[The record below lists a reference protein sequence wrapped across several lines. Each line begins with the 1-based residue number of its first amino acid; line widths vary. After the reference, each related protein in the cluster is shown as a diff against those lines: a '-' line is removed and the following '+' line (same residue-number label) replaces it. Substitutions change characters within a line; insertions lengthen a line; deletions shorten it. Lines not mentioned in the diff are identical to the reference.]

1 MAAEKRTAAA
11 FGAAAVRSF
20 VFIQLAQKTYSTES
34 RKEDNMKK
42 TIALVLCILLLAA
55 VMVGCGNKT
64 DGNSTNN
71 TAAEKVLNF
80 GLEAFSDGL
89 INPMN
94 QTNTAWNCMRYG
106 VGECLFKFSDS
117 MIPEPWLA
125 ESVSHND
132 DYTVWTITLRNG
144 IKFSNGTDL
153 TATKVK
159 ESFEWNKAEGP
170 NGTSGPQKYLSFDAQ
185 IEADDSART
194 VTITLPKADDNLP
207 GKLANPIMEIVDVT
221 GTTDFDYN
229 IIGTGPY
236 MVKEA
241 KPRVGY
247 TMVKN
252 PYYYETVP
260 YDTVNIIFLNLE
272 AKASA
277 LQSGQVDLVENVSI
291 PSNIALINADANLK
305 YDSAPGVRTG
315 FTWMN
320 MDEGRPLN
328 DKVLRQA
335 ILMAIDNET
344 ISNSNTIGGMYKA
357 GFSVLP
363 SNLDYG
369 YNNLNN
375 PYKYDL
381 DAAKKLLTD
390 NGYTYDGDKLMKDG
404 QQVTLVYYS
413 YDGRLLNEMT
423 ESHVLYLTALGIKI
437 DLKES
442 TSGDCWDQMG
452 AGNFDLCNNNWTTV
466 GTGDP
471 TDFMKNWWG
480 ESSVT
485 DTNFSRY
492 QNDEY
497 DALFAE
503 FMSNFDTAARKE
515 IMQKMQQILI
525 DDAVAIIDGYWSSSF
540 AYNTKTVSSAHIH
553 TADYYWLTNEIK
565 PVA

>member
-1 MAAEKRTAAA
+1 
-11 FGAAAVRSF
+11 
-20 VFIQLAQKTYSTES
+20 
-34 RKEDNMKK
+34 MKK
-42 TIALVLCILLLAA
+42 TIALILSVLLLAA
-55 VMVGCGNKT
+55 LFAGCGGEKAETPSGGSAGGKN
-64 DGNSTNN
+64 D

-106 VGECLFKFSDS
+106 VGECLFKFNDS
-117 MIPEPWLA
+117 MQAEPWLA
-125 ESVSHND
+125 ESVAHSD
-132 DYTVWTITLRNG
+132 DYTVWTITIRDG
-144 IKFSNGTDL
+144 VKFSNGTAL
-153 TATKVK
+153 TASKVK
-159 ESFEWNKAEGP
+159 ESFEWTRTEGP
-170 NGTSGPQKYLSFDAQ
+170 NGTSGPQKYLPFEAE
-185 IEADDSART
+185 IAADDAART

-207 GKLANPIMEIVDVT
+207 GKLANPIMEIIDVS
-221 GTTDFDYN
+221 GTSDFDYKVV
-229 IIGTGPY
+229 GTGPY
-236 MVKEA
+236 MVKDA
-241 KPRVGY
+241 QPRVGY

-252 PYYYETVP
+252 PNYYEAVP
-260 YDTVNIIFLNLE
+260 YDTVNIIFLGLE

-277 LQSGQVDLVENVSI
+277 LQAGQVDLVENVSI
-291 PSNIALINADANLK
+291 PSNIALIQADSNLT
-305 YDSAPGVRTG
+305 YDSAPGVRTA
-315 FTWMN
+315 FSWMN
-320 MDEGRPLN
+320 MMEGRPLS

-335 ILMAIDNET
+335 ILMSIDNET
-344 ISNSNTIGGMYKA
+344 ISASNTIGGMYKA

-363 SNLDYG
+363 SNLDFG
-369 YNNLNN
+369 YENLVN

-390 NGYTYDGDKLMKDG
+390 NGYTYEGDKLMKDG
-404 QQVTLVYYS
+404 KQVTLVYYS

-423 ESHVLYLTALGIKI
+423 EAHVLYLTALGINV
-437 DLKES
+437 DLKLS

-471 TDFMKNWWG
+471 TDYMKNWWG

-503 FMSNFDTAARKE
+503 YMSNFDTAARKE

-540 AYNTKTVSSAHIH
+540 AYNNKTVGEAHIH
-553 TADYYWLTNEIK
+553 TADYYWLSTEIK
-565 PVA
+565 PAA

>member
-1 MAAEKRTAAA
+1 
-11 FGAAAVRSF
+11 
-20 VFIQLAQKTYSTES
+20 
-34 RKEDNMKK
+34 MKK
-42 TIALVLCILLLAA
+42 TIALILSVLLLAA
-55 VMVGCGNKT
+55 LFAGCGGEKSGTASGGKT
-64 DGNSTNN
+64 DAKT
-71 TAAEKVLNF
+71 EKVLNF
-80 GLEAFSDGL
+80 GLEAFSDGI

-106 VGECLFKFSDS
+106 VGECLFKFSDA
-117 MIPEPWLA
+117 MVAEPWLA

-132 DYTVWTITLRNG
+132 DFTVWTITLRDG
-144 IKFSNGTDL
+144 IKFSNGDAL

-170 NGTSGPQKYLSFDAQ
+170 NGSSGPQKYLSFDATV
-185 IEADDSART
+185 EADDSART
-194 VTITLPKADDNLP
+194 LTITLPKADDNLP
-207 GKLANPIMEIVDVT
+207 GKLANPIMEIVNVSA
-221 GTTDFDYN
+221 TTDFDYN
-229 IIGTGPY
+229 TIGTGPY

-241 KPRVGY
+241 EPRVGY

-252 PYYYETVP
+252 PYYYEDVP
-260 YDTVNIIFLNLE
+260 FDTVKITFLGLE

-291 PSNIALINADANLK
+291 PSNIALIQADSNLK

-320 MDEGRPLN
+320 MDEGRPLS

-363 SNLDYG
+363 SNLDFG
-369 YNNLNN
+369 YENLVN

-390 NGYTYDGDKLMKDG
+390 NGYTYEGDKLMKDG
-404 QQVTLVYYS
+404 KQVSLTYYS

-423 ESHVLYLTALGIKI
+423 EAHVLYLTALGINV
-437 DLKES
+437 DLKLS

-471 TDFMKNWWG
+471 TDYMKNWWG

-497 DALFAE
+497 DKLFAE
-503 FMSNFDTAARKE
+503 YMSNFDTAARKE

-540 AYNTKTVSSAHIH
+540 AYNNKAVGEAHIH
-553 TADYYWLTNEIK
+553 TADYYWLSNEIK
-565 PVA
+565 PAA

>member
-1 MAAEKRTAAA
+1 
-11 FGAAAVRSF
+11 
-20 VFIQLAQKTYSTES
+20 
-34 RKEDNMKK
+34 MKK
-42 TIALVLCILLLAA
+42 TIALLLSMLLVIGLMA
-55 VMVGCGNKT
+55 GCG
-64 DGNSTNN
+64 GSSSGSE
-71 TAAEKVLNF
+71 AAPAAGSGSAESSSGSSAAAAPAAAGGEKVLNF
-80 GLEAFSDGL
+80 GLESFSDGL

-106 VGECLFKFSDS
+106 VGECLFHFTDS
-117 MIPEPWLA
+117 MSIEPWLA
-125 ESVSHND
+125 ESWTHSD
-132 DYTVWTITLRNG
+132 DYTVWTIVLRDG
-144 IKFSNGTDL
+144 VKFSNGDPL

-170 NGTSGPQKYLSFDAQ
+170 NGTSGPQKYLSFDAV
-185 IEADDSART
+185 IEADDASRT
-194 VTITLPKADDNLP
+194 VTITLPAADDNLP
-207 GKLANPIMEIVDVT
+207 GKLANPIMEIINVAA
-221 GTTDFDYN
+221 TTDMDYYA
-229 IIGTGPY
+229 IGTGPY

-241 KPRVGY
+241 QPRVGY

-252 PYYYETVP
+252 PYYYEDVP
-260 YDTVNIIFLNLE
+260 YDTVNIIFLGLE

-277 LQSGQVDLVENVSI
+277 LQAGQVDLVENVSI
-291 PSNIALINADANLK
+291 PSNIALIQADPNLT

-315 FTWMN
+315 FSWMN
-320 MDEGRPLN
+320 CMEGRPLH

-344 ISNSNTIGGMYKA
+344 ISNSNTIGNMYKA

-363 SNLDYG
+363 SNLDFG
-369 YNNLNN
+369 YENLNN

-381 DAAKKLLTD
+381 AAAKKLLTD

-404 QQVTLVYYS
+404 AQVTLVYYS
-413 YDGRLLNEMT
+413 YNGRLLNEMT
-423 ESHVLYLTALGIKI
+423 ESHILYLTELGINV
-437 DLKES
+437 DLKET
-442 TSGDCWDQMG
+442 TSGDCWDQMA

-471 TDFMKNWWG
+471 TDYMKNWWG

-503 FMSNFDTAARKE
+503 YMSNFDPAVRKDC
-515 IMQKMQQILI
+515 MQKMQQILI

-540 AYNTKTVSSAHIH
+540 AYNKNVGEAHIN
-553 TADYYWLTNEIK
+553 TADYYWLTNKIK
-565 PVA
+565 PAA

>member
-1 MAAEKRTAAA
+1 
-11 FGAAAVRSF
+11 
-20 VFIQLAQKTYSTES
+20 
-34 RKEDNMKK
+34 MKK
-42 TIALVLCILLLAA
+42 TIALLLSVLMLAA
-55 VMVGCGNKT
+55 LLVGCGSSGAGT
-64 DGNSTNN
+64 
-71 TAAEKVLNF
+71 TAAGTASGSASGSGAASGSAAAAKTLNF
-80 GLEAFSDGL
+80 GLEAFSDGI

-117 MIPEPWLA
+117 MVPEPWLA
-125 ESVSHND
+125 ESVSSND
-132 DYTVWTITLRNG
+132 DFTVWTITLRDG
-144 IKFSNGTDL
+144 IKFSNGDAL

-159 ESFEWNKAEGP
+159 ESFDWTKTEGP
-170 NGTSGPQKYLSFDAQ
+170 NGTTSPQKYLPYEA
-185 IEADDSART
+185 EVVADDAART
-194 VTITLPKADDNLP
+194 VTITLPKADNNLP
-207 GKLANPIMEIVDVT
+207 GKLAYPAMEIINVSA
-221 GTTDFDYN
+221 TTDFDYYV
-229 IIGTGPY
+229 IGTGPY
-236 MVKEA
+236 MVQNAE
-241 KPRVGY
+241 PRVGY

-252 PYYYETVP
+252 PNYYEDVP
-260 YDTVNIIFLNLE
+260 YDTVNIVFLGLE

-291 PSNIALINADANLK
+291 PSNIALIQADPNLT
-305 YDSAPGVRTG
+305 YDSAPGVRTA
-315 FTWMN
+315 FSWMN
-320 MDEGRPLN
+320 MSEGRPLS

-344 ISNSNTIGGMYKA
+344 ISASNTIGGMYKA

-363 SNLDYG
+363 SNLDFG
-369 YNNLNN
+369 YENLNN

-381 DAAKKLLTD
+381 AAAKKLLTD
-390 NGYTYDGDKLMKDG
+390 NGYSYDGDKLMKDG

-423 ESHVLYLTALGIKI
+423 EAHQLYLEALGIKV

-471 TDFMKNWWG
+471 TEYMYNWYSKAG
-480 ESSVT
+480 DAV
-485 DTNFSRY
+485 NFSRY
-492 QNDEY
+492 ANPEYDKLYDEY
-497 DALFAE
+497 T
-503 FMSNFDTAARKE
+503 SNFDTAARKE
-515 IMQKMQQILI
+515 IMQKMQQILV

-540 AYNTKTVSSAHIH
+540 AFNSKSVGEAHIH

-565 PVA
+565 PAA

>member
-1 MAAEKRTAAA
+1 
-11 FGAAAVRSF
+11 
-20 VFIQLAQKTYSTES
+20 
-34 RKEDNMKK
+34 MKK
-42 TIALVLCILLLAA
+42 TIALLLSALLILALLA
-55 VMVGCGNKT
+55 GCGGGKTETPSSGGKT
-64 DGNSTNN
+64 DTK
-71 TAAEKVLNF
+71 TEKVLNF

-89 INPMN
+89 VNPMN

-106 VGECLFKFSDS
+106 IGECLFHFTDS
-117 MIPEPWLA
+117 MAVEPWLA
-125 ESVSHND
+125 ESWEHND
-132 DYTVWTITLRNG
+132 DYTVWTITLRDG
-144 IKFSNGTDL
+144 VKFSNGDAL

-159 ESFEWNKAEGP
+159 ECFEWQRAEGP
-170 NGTSGPQKYLSFDAQ
+170 NGTSGPQKYLSFDAG
-185 IEADDSART
+185 IEVDDAARKI
-194 VTITLPKADDNLP
+194 VLTLPKADDNLP
-207 GKLANPIMEIVDVT
+207 GKLANPIMEIVNVSATEDM
-221 GTTDFDYN
+221 DYYA
-229 IIGTGPY
+229 IGTGPY
-236 MVKEA
+236 MVQKAE
-241 KPRVGY
+241 PRVGY

-252 PYYYETVP
+252 PNYYADVP
-260 YDTVNIIFLNLE
+260 YDTVNIIFLGLE

-277 LQSGQVDLVENVSI
+277 LQAGQVDLVENVSI
-291 PSNIALINADANLK
+291 PSNIALIQADSSLT

-315 FTWMN
+315 FSWMN
-320 MDEGRPLN
+320 CAEGRPLH

-344 ISNSNTIGGMYKA
+344 ISASNTIGGMYKA

-369 YNNLNN
+369 YENLNN

-381 DAAKKLLTD
+381 EGAKKLLTS

-413 YDGRLLNEMT
+413 YDGRLLNEMSQAH
-423 ESHVLYLTALGIKI
+423 EIYLTALGIKV
-437 DLKES
+437 DMKLS
-442 TSGDCWDQMG
+442 TSGDCWDKMG
-452 AGNFDLCNNNWTTV
+452 AGDYDLCNNNWTTV

-471 TDFMKNWWG
+471 TDYMKNWWG

-497 DALFAE
+497 DKLFAE
-503 FMSNFDTAARKE
+503 YMSNFDPAVRKDC
-515 IMQKMQQILI
+515 MQKMQQILI

-540 AYNTKTVSSAHIH
+540 AYNKNVGTAHIH

-565 PVA
+565 PAA

>member
-1 MAAEKRTAAA
+1 
-11 FGAAAVRSF
+11 
-20 VFIQLAQKTYSTES
+20 
-34 RKEDNMKK
+34 MKK
-42 TIALVLCILLLAA
+42 TIALLLSVLMLAA
-55 VMVGCGNKT
+55 LLVGCGSSGADT
-64 DGNSTNN
+64 
-71 TAAEKVLNF
+71 TAAGTTASGSASGSGAASGSAAAAKTLNF

-106 VGECLFKFSDS
+106 VGEALFKFSDS
-117 MIPEPWLA
+117 MVAEPWLA
-125 ESVSHND
+125 ESVSHSD
-132 DYTVWTITLRNG
+132 DYTVWTITLRDG
-144 IKFSNGTDL
+144 IKFSNGDDL

-159 ESFEWNKAEGP
+159 ESFDWNKTEGP
-170 NGTSGPQKYLSFDAQ
+170 NGTSGPQKYLPFESEIAVDDA
-185 IEADDSART
+185 ART

-207 GKLANPIMEIVDVT
+207 GKLANPVMAIINVAA
-221 GTTDFDYN
+221 TTDMDYYA
-229 IIGTGPY
+229 IGTGPY
-236 MVKEA
+236 MVKDA
-241 KPRVGY
+241 QPRVGY

-252 PYYYETVP
+252 PYYYEDVP
-260 YDTVNIIFLNLE
+260 YDTVNIIFLGLE

-277 LQSGQVDLVENVSI
+277 LQAGQVDLVENVSI
-291 PSNIALINADANLK
+291 PSNIALIQADPNLT
-305 YDSAPGVRTG
+305 YDSAPGVRTA
-315 FTWMN
+315 FSWMN
-320 MDEGRPLN
+320 MSEGRPLH

-344 ISNSNTIGGMYKA
+344 ISASNTIGGMYKA

-363 SNLDYG
+363 SNLDFG
-369 YNNLNN
+369 YENLVN

-381 DAAKKLLTD
+381 AAAKKLLTD

-423 ESHVLYLTALGIKI
+423 ESHQLYLEALGIKV

-452 AGNFDLCNNNWTTV
+452 AGNYDLCNNNWTTV

-471 TDFMKNWWG
+471 TDYMKNWWG

-497 DALFAE
+497 DKLFAE
-503 FMSNFDTAARKE
+503 YMSNFDTAARKE

-540 AYNTKTVSSAHIH
+540 AYNNKSVGEAHIH
-553 TADYYWLTNEIK
+553 TADYYWLSNEIK
-565 PVA
+565 PAA

>member
-1 MAAEKRTAAA
+1 
-11 FGAAAVRSF
+11 
-20 VFIQLAQKTYSTES
+20 
-34 RKEDNMKK
+34 MKK
-42 TIALVLCILLLAA
+42 TIALILSLLLVVGLLA
-55 VMVGCGNKT
+55 GCG
-64 DGNSTNN
+64 GSGSSGSGSTSSGSSN
-71 TAAEKVLNF
+71 TGSSSAPAEKVLNF

-106 VGECLFKFSDS
+106 VGECLFKFDDT
-117 MIPEPWLA
+117 MTPGPWLA
-125 ESVSHND
+125 ESWDHND
-132 DYTVWTITLRNG
+132 DYTVWTIVLRDG
-144 IKFSNGTDL
+144 VKFSNGADL

-170 NGTSGPQKYLSFDAQ
+170 NGTSGPQKYLSFDAV
-185 IEADDSART
+185 IEADDAART
-194 VTITLPKADDNLP
+194 LTITLPKADDNLP
-207 GKLANPIMEIVDVT
+207 GKLANPIMEIINVSD
-221 GTTDFDYN
+221 TTDFDYYA
-229 IIGTGPY
+229 IGTGPY

-241 KPRVGY
+241 TPRVGY

-252 PYYYETVP
+252 PYYYEEVP
-260 YDTVNIIFLNLE
+260 YDTVNIIFLGLE

-277 LQSGQVDLVENVSI
+277 LQAGQVDLVENVSL
-291 PSNIALINADANLK
+291 PSNLALIQADPNLT
-305 YDSAPGVRTG
+305 YDSAPGVRTA
-315 FTWMN
+315 FSWMN
-320 MDEGRPLN
+320 MMEGRPLN

-335 ILMAIDNET
+335 VLMAIDNET

-369 YNNLNN
+369 SENLNN

-381 DAAKKLLTD
+381 EAAKKLLTD

-404 QQVTLVYYS
+404 EQVTLVYYS

-423 ESHVLYLTALGIKI
+423 QSHVLYLTELGINV
-437 DLKES
+437 DLRLS
-442 TSGDCWDQMG
+442 TSGDCWDKMG
-452 AGNFDLCNNNWTTV
+452 AGDYDLCNNNWTTV

-471 TDFMKNWWG
+471 TDYMKNWWG
-480 ESSVT
+480 QSSVT

-497 DALFAE
+497 DALFE
-503 FMSNFDTAARKE
+503 EYMSNFDPVRRKE
-515 IMQKMQQILI
+515 IMQQMQQILI

-540 AYNTKTVSSAHIH
+540 AFNKNVGEAHIH

-565 PVA
+565 PAA

>member
-1 MAAEKRTAAA
+1 
-11 FGAAAVRSF
+11 
-20 VFIQLAQKTYSTES
+20 
-34 RKEDNMKK
+34 MKK
-42 TIALVLCILLLAA
+42 TIALLLSVLLVIGLMA
-55 VMVGCGNKT
+55 GCG
-64 DGNSTNN
+64 GSSSGGSSSGGSSSG
-71 TAAEKVLNF
+71 ASSSGGSAAAPAEKVLNF

-106 VGECLFKFSDS
+106 VGECLFHFDDS
-117 MIPEPWLA
+117 MSVEPWLA
-125 ESVSHND
+125 ESWEHND
-132 DYTVWTITLRNG
+132 DFTVWTIVLKDG
-144 IKFSNGTDL
+144 IKFSNGDPL

-159 ESFEWNKAEGP
+159 ESFEWAKAEGP
-170 NGTSGPQKYLSFDAQ
+170 NGTSGPQKYLSFDAV
-185 IEADDSART
+185 IEADDAARKL
-194 VTITLPKADDNLP
+194 TITLPAADDNLP
-207 GKLANPIMEIVDVT
+207 GKLANPIMEIINVAA
-221 GTTDFDYN
+221 TTDMDYYA
-229 IIGTGPY
+229 IGTGPY

-241 KPRVGY
+241 QPRVGY

-252 PYYYETVP
+252 PYYYEDVP
-260 YDTVNIIFLNLE
+260 YDTVNIIFLGLE

-277 LQSGQVDLVENVSI
+277 LQAGQVDLVENVSI
-291 PSNIALINADANLK
+291 PSNIALIQADPNLT
-305 YDSAPGVRTG
+305 YDSAPGVRTA
-315 FTWMN
+315 FSWMN
-320 MDEGRPLN
+320 MMEGRPLH

-363 SNLDYG
+363 SNLDFG
-369 YNNLNN
+369 YDKLNN

-381 DAAKKLLTD
+381 EAAKKLLTD

-423 ESHVLYLTALGIKI
+423 ESHVLYLTELGINV
-437 DLKES
+437 DLKLS
-442 TSGDCWDQMG
+442 TSGDCWDKMG
-452 AGNFDLCNNNWTTV
+452 AGDYDLCNNNWTTV

-471 TDFMKNWWG
+471 TDYMKNWWG

-492 QNDEY
+492 QNDKY
-497 DALFAE
+497 DELFAE
-503 FMSNFDTAARKE
+503 YMSNFDPARRKD
-515 IMQKMQQILI
+515 IMQQMQQILI

-540 AYNTKTVSSAHIH
+540 AFNKNVGEAHIH

-565 PVA
+565 PA

>member
-1 MAAEKRTAAA
+1 MKR
-11 FGAAAVRSF
+11 
-20 VFIQLAQKTYSTES
+20 ILAL
-34 RKEDNMKK
+34 
-42 TIALVLCILLLAA
+42 ALCVLLLAA
-55 VMVGCGNKT
+55 VLAGCGDKGSSTSGGAKT
-64 DGNSTNN
+64 
-71 TAAEKVLNF
+71 EKVLNF
-80 GLEAFSDGL
+80 GLEAFSDGI

-106 VGECLFKFSDS
+106 VGECLFKFNDS
-117 MIPEPWLA
+117 MVAEPWLA
-125 ESVSHND
+125 ESVSHSD
-132 DYTVWTITLRNG
+132 DYTVWTITLRDG
-144 IKFSNGTDL
+144 IKFSNGAAL

-170 NGTSGPQKYLSFDAQ
+170 NGTSGPHKYLSFDAV
-185 IEADDSART
+185 IEADDAARKL
-194 VTITLPKADDNLP
+194 TITLPKADDNLP
-207 GKLANPIMEIVDVT
+207 GKLANPIMEIVNVAD
-221 GTTDFDYN
+221 TTDFDYN
-229 IIGTGPY
+229 VIGTGPY

-252 PYYYETVP
+252 PNYYETVP
-260 YDTVNIIFLNLE
+260 YDTVNIIFLGLE

-291 PSNIALINADANLK
+291 PSNIALIKDDANLT

-320 MDEGRPLN
+320 MDEGRPLS

-363 SNLDYG
+363 SNLDEV

-390 NGYTYDGDKLMKDG
+390 NGYSYEGDKLMKDG
-404 QQVTLVYYS
+404 KQVTLTYYS

-423 ESHVLYLTALGIKI
+423 EAHVLYLTALGINV
-437 DLKES
+437 DLKLS
-442 TSGDCWDQMG
+442 TSGDCWDKMG
-452 AGNFDLCNNNWTTV
+452 AGDYDLCNNNWTTV

-471 TDFMKNWWG
+471 TDYMKNWWG

-497 DALFAE
+497 DKLFAE
-503 FMSNFDTAARKE
+503 YMSNFDTAARKE

-540 AYNTKTVSSAHIH
+540 AYNKNVGNAHIH
-553 TADYYWLTNEIK
+553 TADYYWLSTEI
-565 PVA
+565 PPAA

>member
-1 MAAEKRTAAA
+1 
-11 FGAAAVRSF
+11 
-20 VFIQLAQKTYSTES
+20 
-34 RKEDNMKK
+34 MKK
-42 TIALVLCILLLAA
+42 TISIILCALLIAALL
-55 VMVGCGNKT
+55 VGCGGGKT
-64 DGNSTNN
+64 ESAGSGTGSAGSGSGSA
-71 TAAEKVLNF
+71 TGGEKTLNF
-80 GLEAFSDGL
+80 GLEAFSDGI

-106 VGECLFKFSDS
+106 VGECLFKFDDT
-117 MIPEPWLA
+117 MTAKPWLA

-132 DYTVWTITLRNG
+132 DFTVWTITLRDG
-144 IKFSNGTDL
+144 IKFSNGDAL

-159 ESFEWNKAEGP
+159 ESFEWAKTEGP
-170 NGTSGPQKYLSFDAQ
+170 NGTSGPQKYLSFDAA
-185 IEADDSART
+185 IEADDAART

-207 GKLANPIMEIVDVT
+207 GKLANPIMEIVNVAAT
-221 GTTDFDYN
+221 EDFDYY
-229 IIGTGPY
+229 IVGTGPY
-236 MVKEA
+236 MVKDA
-241 KPRVGY
+241 QPRVGY

-252 PYYYETVP
+252 PNYYENVP
-260 YDTVNIIFLNLE
+260 YDTVNIIFLGLE

-291 PSNIALINADANLK
+291 PSNIALIKEDANLT

-320 MDEGRPLN
+320 MDKGRPLS

-369 YNNLNN
+369 YANLNN

-381 DAAKKLLTD
+381 AAAKKLLTD
-390 NGYTYDGDKLMKDG
+390 NGYSYDGDKLMKDG
-404 QQVTLVYYS
+404 QQVTLTYYS

-423 ESHVLYLTALGIKI
+423 EAHVLYLEALGIKI

-471 TDFMKNWWG
+471 TDYMKNWWG

-497 DALFAE
+497 DKLFAE
-503 FMSNFDTAARKE
+503 YMSNFDTAARKE

-540 AYNTKTVSSAHIH
+540 AYNSKAVGSAHIH
-553 TADYYWLTNEIK
+553 TADYYWLTNEIT
-565 PVA
+565 PAA

>member
-1 MAAEKRTAAA
+1 MKR
-11 FGAAAVRSF
+11 
-20 VFIQLAQKTYSTES
+20 ILAL
-34 RKEDNMKK
+34 
-42 TIALVLCILLLAA
+42 ILCVLMLAA
-55 VMVGCGNKT
+55 LIAGCSGK
-64 DGNSTNN
+64 DGGGSTPANPGSSDSGSN
-71 TAAEKVLNF
+71 GGSNGGSKPAAEKVLNF

-117 MIPEPWLA
+117 MVPEPWLA
-125 ESVSHND
+125 ESVSSND
-132 DYTVWTITLRNG
+132 DFTVWTITLRDG
-144 IKFSNGTDL
+144 IKFSNGDAL
-153 TATKVK
+153 TAGKVK
-159 ESFEWNKAEGP
+159 EAFEWIRTEGP
-170 NGTSGPQKYLSFDAQ
+170 NGTASPQKYLPYEAE
-185 IEADDSART
+185 IAADDAART
-194 VTITLPKADDNLP
+194 ITITLPKADNNLP
-207 GKLANPIMEIVDVT
+207 GKLAYPAMEILNVSA
-221 GTTDFDYN
+221 TTDFDYHA
-229 IIGTGPY
+229 IGTGPY

-252 PYYYETVP
+252 PYYYADVP
-260 YDTVNIIFLNLE
+260 YDTVNIVFLGLE

-277 LQSGQVDLVENVSI
+277 LQAGQVDLVENVSI
-291 PSNIALINADANLK
+291 PSNIALIQADSNLT
-305 YDSAPGVRTG
+305 YDSAPGVRTA
-315 FTWMN
+315 FSWMN
-320 MDEGRPLN
+320 MMEGRPLN

-344 ISNSNTIGGMYKA
+344 ISKSNTIGGMYKA

-363 SNLDYG
+363 SNLDFG

-381 DAAKKLLTD
+381 EAAKKLLTD

-404 QQVTLVYYS
+404 AQVTLVYYS

-423 ESHVLYLTALGIKI
+423 ESHELYLNALGIKVE
-437 DLKES
+437 LKES

-471 TDFMKNWWG
+471 TEYMYNWYSTAG
-480 ESSVT
+480 
-485 DTNFSRY
+485 DAINFSRY
-492 QNDEY
+492 SNPEYDKLYDEY
-497 DALFAE
+497 T
-503 FMSNFDTAARKE
+503 SNFDTAARKE

-540 AYNTKTVSSAHIH
+540 AYNNKTVGEAHIH
-553 TADYYWLTNEIK
+553 TADYYWLSSEIK
-565 PVA
+565 PAA

>member
-1 MAAEKRTAAA
+1 
-11 FGAAAVRSF
+11 
-20 VFIQLAQKTYSTES
+20 
-34 RKEDNMKK
+34 MKK
-42 TIALVLCILLLAA
+42 TIALLLSVLMIVGLLA
-55 VMVGCGNKT
+55 GCG
-64 DGNSTNN
+64 GSSSGSSSSGSTASSSGS
-71 TAAEKVLNF
+71 TESSSGSSASAGGEKVLNF

-89 INPMN
+89 INTMN

-106 VGECLFKFSDS
+106 VSECLFHFTDS
-117 MIPEPWLA
+117 MQVEPWLA
-125 ESVSHND
+125 ESWEHSD
-132 DYTVWTITLRNG
+132 DYTVWTIVLKEG
-144 IKFSNGTDL
+144 VKFSNGDDL

-170 NGTSGPQKYLSFDAQ
+170 NGTSGPQKYLSFDAV
-185 IEADDSART
+185 IEADDAART
-194 VTITLPKADDNLP
+194 VTITLPAADDNLP
-207 GKLANPIMEIVDVT
+207 GKLANPVMAIINVAA
-221 GTTDFDYN
+221 TTDMDYYA
-229 IIGTGPY
+229 IGTGPY
-236 MVKEA
+236 MVKDA
-241 KPRVGY
+241 QPRVGY

-252 PYYYETVP
+252 PYYYEDVP
-260 YDTVNIIFLNLE
+260 YDTVNIIFLGLE

-277 LQSGQVDLVENVSI
+277 LQAGQVDLVENVSI
-291 PSNIALINADANLK
+291 PSNIALIKADSNLT
-305 YDSAPGVRTG
+305 YDSAPGVRTA
-315 FTWMN
+315 FSWMN
-320 MDEGRPLN
+320 TMEGRPLH

-369 YNNLNN
+369 YENLNN

-381 DAAKKLLTD
+381 EAAKKLLTD

-404 QQVTLVYYS
+404 AQVTLVYYS

-423 ESHVLYLTALGIKI
+423 ESHILYLTELGINV
-437 DLKES
+437 DLRES
-442 TSGDCWDQMG
+442 TSGDCWDKMG
-452 AGNFDLCNNNWTTV
+452 TGDYDLCNNNWTTV

-471 TDFMKNWWG
+471 TDYMKNWWG
-480 ESSVT
+480 KSSVT

-497 DALFAE
+497 DALFE
-503 FMSNFDTAARKE
+503 EYMSNFDTARRKE
-515 IMQKMQQILI
+515 IMQQMQQILI

-540 AYNTKTVSSAHIH
+540 AYNNKTVGEAHIH

-565 PVA
+565 PAA

>member
-1 MAAEKRTAAA
+1 
-11 FGAAAVRSF
+11 
-20 VFIQLAQKTYSTES
+20 
-34 RKEDNMKK
+34 MKK
-42 TIALVLCILLLAA
+42 TIALLLSALLILALLA
-55 VMVGCGNKT
+55 GCGGEKTEAPTSGGKT
-64 DGNSTNN
+64 DAKG
-71 TAAEKVLNF
+71 EKVLNF
-80 GLEAFSDGL
+80 GLEAFSDGI

-106 VGECLFKFSDS
+106 VGECLFKFDDT
-117 MIPEPWLA
+117 MTAQPWLA

-132 DYTVWTITLRNG
+132 DFTVWTITLRDG
-144 IKFSNGTDL
+144 LKFSNGDAL

-159 ESFEWNKAEGP
+159 ESFEWNKTEGP
-170 NGTSGPQKYLSFDAQ
+170 NGTAGPQKYLPFESE
-185 IEADDSART
+185 IVADDAART

-207 GKLANPIMEIVDVT
+207 GKLANPIMEIVNVSA
-221 GTTDFDYN
+221 TTDFDYKV
-229 IIGTGPY
+229 IGTGPY
-236 MVKEA
+236 MVKDA
-241 KPRVGY
+241 QPRVGY

-252 PYYYETVP
+252 PYYYEDVP
-260 YDTVNIIFLNLE
+260 YDTVNIIFLGLE

-291 PSNIALINADANLK
+291 PSNIALIQADANLT

-315 FTWMN
+315 FAWMN
-320 MDEGRPLN
+320 MDEGRPLS

-344 ISNSNTIGGMYKA
+344 ISASNTIGGMYKA

-369 YNNLNN
+369 YENLNN

-381 DAAKKLLTD
+381 EAAKKLLTD

-404 QQVTLVYYS
+404 AQVTLVYYS

-423 ESHVLYLTALGIKI
+423 ESHILYLTELGINV
-437 DLKES
+437 DLKET
-442 TSGDCWDQMG
+442 TSGDCWEKMG
-452 AGNFDLCNNNWTTV
+452 AGEFDLCNNNWTTV

-471 TDFMKNWWG
+471 TDYMKNWWG
-480 ESSVT
+480 KSSVT

-497 DALFAE
+497 DALFE
-503 FMSNFDTAARKE
+503 EYMSNFDTARRKE
-515 IMQKMQQILI
+515 IMQQMQQILI

-540 AYNTKTVSSAHIH
+540 AYNNKTVGEAHIH

-565 PVA
+565 PAA